1 MSPDTIIKMFPDTL
15 AIFSHPALMI
25 LLAAMVIMF
34 ILEFIFR
41 RKFFMI
47 ANAALAAFAVIL
59 GLYLEISLAEV
70 LILALFALV
79 LRLVLTLWRGK
90 HDV

>member
-59 GLYLEISLAEV
+59 GL
-70 LILALFALV
+70 FALV

>member
-1 MSPDTIIKMFPDTL
+1 MSPDTIIKMFPDKF
-15 AIFSHPALMI
+15 AIFSHPALLI

-47 ANAALAAFAVIL
+47 ANAAFAAFAVIL
-59 GLYLEISLAEV
+59 GIYLEISLAEV

-79 LRLVLTLWRGK
+79 LRLALTLWRGK

>member
-1 MSPDTIIKMFPDTL
+1 
-15 AIFSHPALMI
+15 MI

-59 GLYLEISLAEV
+59 GLYFEISLAEV

>member
-1 MSPDTIIKMFPDTL
+1 MSPDTIIKMFQDTL

-59 GLYLEISLAEV
+59 GLYFEISLAEV

>member
-15 AIFSHPALMI
+15 AISSHPALMI

>member
-41 RKFFMI
+41 RKFFMFVC
-47 ANAALAAFAVIL
+47 AALAAFAVIL
-59 GLYLEISLAEV
+59 GLYFEISLAEV
-70 LILALFALV
+70 LILALFVLV

>member
-1 MSPDTIIKMFPDTL
+1 MFPDTL

-59 GLYLEISLAEV
+59 GLYFEISLAEV